1 MTVVCIHQPD
11 FAPWLGFFDRL
22 KRCDLFIV
30 LDNVQFL
37 RRGWNHRD
45 RIRTAD
51 GERWLTVPVLKRGR
65 REQPINQ
72 VEIDES
78 TDWRRQHLE
87 ILRHAYGRAAC
98 FQPHFSA
105 ISEIYGRRH
114 GRLIDLNR
122 DLIDSLARR
131 FDAVAD
137 TWLASELSVD
147 GRGTGMLVELVRA
160 VGGSTYLTGQGAR
173 AYLDESRFAAA
184 GIEIE
189 WQRFEDPAYP
199 QVHGDRF
206 VRGLSGLD
214 RLFNCG
220 AASAGPPKTAA

>member
-11 FAPWLGFFDRL
+11 FAPWLGFFERL
-22 KRCDLFIV
+22 QRCQMFIV

-37 RRGWNHRD
+37 RRGWHHRD

-87 ILRHAYGRAAC
+87 VMRHAYRRAAC

-114 GRLIDLNR
+114 ARLIELNR
-122 DLIDSLARR
+122 DLIDYLARQL
-131 FDAVAD
+131 DAVAD
-137 TWLASELSVD
+137 TCLASELSVD
-147 GRGTGMLVELVRA
+147 GGGTGMLVELVRA
-160 VGGSTYLTGQGAR
+160 VGGSSYLTGQGAR

-184 GIEIE
+184 GIEVE
-189 WQRFEDPAYP
+189 WQRFADPVYA
-199 QVHGDRF
+199 QLHGDRF
-206 VRGLSGLD
+206 VGGLSSLD
-214 RLFNCG
+214 YLFNCVEAG
-220 AASAGPPKTAA
+220 TDLPAAIP

>member
-22 KRCDLFIV
+22 KRCDKFIV

-65 REQPINQ
+65 REQPINR

-122 DLIDSLARR
+122 DLIDTLARR

-137 TWLASELSVD
+137 TWLASELSVY

-189 WQRFEDPAYP
+189 WQRFADPVYP

-214 RLFNCG
+214 CLFNCG
-220 AASAGPPKTAA
+220 AASAGLIETAA